1 MRRRAEELAIGEW
14 AVLALLAEGPTHGFA
29 LARALAPDGEVGQ
42 VWTIKRPLAYHV
54 IDSLVEL
61 GLAARVGTAAGA
73 GGPRRRVVEATPAGR
88 RRVTLWLRRPVAHI
102 RDARSLLMLKLLF
115 LERRD
120 ADPGPLLAAQRA
132 RFAVIEGTLE
142 ASMSESEGFA
152 RTLLLW
158 RLENVRAALRFL
170 DELML
175 PGGRP

>member
-1 MRRRAEELAIGEW
+1 M
-14 AVLALLAEGPTHGFA
+14 ALLAESATHGFA
-29 LARALAPDGEVGQ
+29 LARMLEPEGEVGQ
-42 VWTIKRPLAYHV
+42 VWAMKRPLVYHT
-54 IDSLVEL
+54 IESLVEL

-88 RRVTLWLRRPVAHI
+88 RRVTRWLRRPVAHV

-120 ADPGPLLAAQRA
+120 ADPGPLLVAQRE
-132 RFAVIEGTLE
+132 RFAAIEGTLE

-158 RLENVRAALRFL
+158 RLENVRAALRFV
-170 DELML
+170 DDLMG
-175 PGGRP
+175 P

>member
-1 MRRRAEELAIGEW
+1 M
-14 AVLALLAEGPTHGFA
+14 LALLAEGPTHGFA
-29 LARALAPDGEVGQ
+29 VARALEPEGEVGQ
-42 VWTIKRPLAYHV
+42 VWTMKRPLAYHT

-61 GLAARVGTAAGA
+61 GLAATVGTAAGA
-73 GGPRRRVVEATPAGR
+73 GGPRRRVVEATPEGR

-120 ADPGPLLAAQRA
+120 ADHNPLLVAQRE
-132 RFAVIEGTLE
+132 RFAAIGRTLE

-158 RLENVRAALRFL
+158 RLENVRAALRFV
-170 DELML
+170 DELMR
-175 PGGRP
+175 PGGREARGAGRSP